1 MSRVNKAVPSRNRRK
16 KILSLAK
23 GFKGR
28 RKSCFRIA
36 KQAVEKSLQYA
47 YRDRRKRKSQMRA
60 LWISR
65 ISAAVAPFQYNY
77 STFINLLAKK
87 NVILNRKSLAEVA
100 ARHPE
105 VFSKIVKHVSNES

>member
-23 GFKGR
+23 GFRGR
-28 RKSCFRIA
+28 RKNCFRIA

-60 LWISR
+60 LWITR
-65 ISAAVAPFQYNY
+65 ISAAVEPFQYNY

-87 NVILNRKSLAEVA
+87 NVILNRKCLAEIA
-100 ARHPE
+100 AQHPD
-105 VFSKIVKHVSNES
+105 VFAKIVKRVSDGS